1 MPTTVAQVFDAA
13 GLTPDGVVLWRTP
26 LPEAAHGVYVV
37 ALSEQ
42 TDSVAAA
49 RAECPL
55 STAAVRQLLDARPE
69 LRLDGHRPST
79 AQLVTRLASCWLAD
93 EVAVYIGLAGTSLA
107 DRVGAYYKTPLGA
120 RRPHAGGWPLKT
132 LGVLDELWVH
142 YAVCDDVD
150 AAEQAMVDAFIAR
163 VSPSS
168 RAAACDP
175 GPPLP
180 FANLEL
186 PGGAQ
191 AAWHHQRARTEK
203 DAPWKHR
210 RRAAEVAGGSA
221 GCLLRCRS
229 VFADGRYVLPLV
241 ERLPQGA
248 ETIRRF
254 ARRR

>member
-1 MPTTVAQVFDAA
+1 M
-13 GLTPDGVVLWRTP
+13 
-26 LPEAAHGVYVV
+26 
-37 ALSEQ
+37 
-42 TDSVAAA
+42 
-49 RAECPL
+49 
-55 STAAVRQLLDARPE
+55 
-69 LRLDGHRPST
+69 
-79 AQLVTRLASCWLAD
+79 
-93 EVAVYIGLAGTSLA
+93 AGTSLA

-186 PGGAQ
+186 PGGARKQHGITGAREPRKTHHGNTGAGPPRSPVGRQ
-191 AAWHHQRARTEK
+191 AA
-203 DAPWKHR
+203 
-210 RRAAEVAGGSA
+210 
-221 GCLLRCRS
+221 C
-229 VFADGRYVLPLV
+229 
-241 ERLPQGA
+241 
-248 ETIRRF
+248 
-254 ARRR
+254 